1 MQDVKSAPVDSLAE
15 KSGSEEPK
23 RQFCWRCGRDLP
35 REGDYCDRC
44 GVRQCVPTG
53 IKGLD
58 ALLLGGFEEGKTYL
72 VSGQTGSG
80 KTVFCMQYLACGLS
94 KGESSVYV
102 TTDQKP
108 DHLLAEAL
116 GFGWDFRNSIEKGK
130 LMLLDLSAEF
140 SKEETRKGVGPARAI
155 EELRPYIERVSAKRL
170 AIDSLASLFSVL
182 ENKQKIGEEIRRAL
196 FALDEFGTTNVV
208 TSFVKPGSNALSLFG
223 VEELLASG
231 VIVLKLLRRGAKYE
245 RHMEILKMR
254 TTPYVPSMRKFTIE
268 REVGILVGPEVN
280 AKEVAEQRT

>member
-1 MQDVKSAPVDSLAE
+1 VSSVLQDVKSSSAESLAD
-15 KSGSEEPK
+15 KSGLEEPK

-35 REGDYCDRC
+35 LEGDYCDRC

-58 ALLLGGFEEGKTYL
+58 ALLLGGFEERKTYL

-140 SKEETRKGVGPARAI
+140 SKEETRKGV
-155 EELRPYIERVSAKRL
+155 
-170 AIDSLASLFSVL
+170 
-182 ENKQKIGEEIRRAL
+182 
-196 FALDEFGTTNVV
+196 DEFGTTNVV